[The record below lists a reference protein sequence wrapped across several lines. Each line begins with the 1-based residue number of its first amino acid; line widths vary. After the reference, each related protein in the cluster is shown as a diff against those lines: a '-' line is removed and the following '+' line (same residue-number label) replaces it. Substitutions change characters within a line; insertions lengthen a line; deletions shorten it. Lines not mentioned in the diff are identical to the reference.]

1 MANGDLWLAE
11 RHLANSKAW
20 TFWKYFLGVLSEGKR
35 GIINAINLNAGNTG
49 IEIQGFEDAR
59 ALDLANEKR
68 PTPEMKNN
76 RKK

>member
-1 MANGDLWLAE
+1 MF
-11 RHLANSKAW
+11 S
-20 TFWKYFLGVLSEGKR
+20 GVLSEGKR

>member
-1 MANGDLWLAE
+1 MALSDLQSAIWLISKQDISE
-11 RHLANSKAW
+11 NNS
-20 TFWKYFLGVLSEGKR
+20 LGVLSEGKR